1 MKTNG
6 DSRMGLKRMSAESRC
21 AVAKPSIPIAIE
33 GYNVKIFTDNIE
45 ENALEQIKELLSID
59 VFSDK
64 KIRIMPDVHAGAGCV
79 IGFTGD
85 LGDKVIPNI
94 VGVDIGCGMR
104 ILNLGKLSEIDF
116 HAFHEH
122 ILGNVPSGMWVRE
135 DKRGFKPLVGEEME
149 IYREAKQLV
158 TELYCYREIKDS
170 GRINKAIGSLGGGNH
185 FIELDKD
192 DEGNVYLVI
201 HTGSRN
207 LGKQVADIYQAKA
220 VKHLTDGAD
229 EFEETIKRT
238 IEEYKSAGRRSELQ
252 SVIKKMRKEHQDAEP
267 NLPAALCYVE
277 GEGREH
283 YLHDMRLCQRWAVLN
298 RKLISLLLIR
308 FFFDKLKSDKVDD
321 FPGVEVKE
329 EFESVH
335 NYISDENII
344 RKGSISAAEGERC
357 IIPLNMRDGS
367 LLCTGKGNPDWN
379 YSAPHG
385 AGRVLSRTQ
394 AYEKITIEDFEA
406 SMQGIYSESVND
418 FTRDESP
425 MVYKPAEEIIA
436 NIGDTVTID
445 TIIRPIFNFK
455 AS

>member
-1 MKTNG
+1 MKTI
-6 DSRMGLKRMSAESRC
+6 D
-21 AVAKPSIPIAIE
+21 
-33 GYNVKIFTDNIE
+33 GYDVKIFTDNIE
-45 ENALEQIKELLSID
+45 ENALEQIKILLSID

-79 IGFTGD
+79 IGFTGN

-104 ILNLGKLSEIDF
+104 ILNLGKIENIDF

-122 ILGNVPSGMWVRE
+122 IRGNIPFGKIVRE
-135 DKRGFKPLVGEEME
+135 DRFGFKPLVNEEME
-149 IYREAKQLV
+149 IYREAKKLV
-158 TELYCYREIKDS
+158 TELYCYRELKDS

-207 LGKQVADIYQAKA
+207 LGKQVADIYQNRAI
-220 VKHLTDGAD
+220 KHLTEGAD

-238 IEEYKSAGRRSELQ
+238 IEEYKAAGRRSELQ
-252 SVIKKMRKEHQDAEP
+252 SVIKQMRKSQQDAEP
-267 NLPAALCYVE
+267 MLPRDLCYVE
-277 GEGREH
+277 NDARED
-283 YLHDMRLCQRWAVLN
+283 YLHDMRICQRWAVLN
-298 RKLISLLLIR
+298 RKLISLLLLK
-308 FFFDKLKSDKVDD
+308 FFPNVNI
-321 FPGVEVKE
+321 VE
-329 EFESVH
+329 EFESIH
-335 NYISDENII
+335 NYISNNNII

-394 AYEKITIEDFEA
+394 AYAQIKMEDFEA
-406 SMQGIYSESVND
+406 SMAGIYSESVND

-425 MVYKPAEEIIA
+425 MVYKPADEIIA
-436 NIGDTVTID
+436 NIGDTVSID

>member
-1 MKTNG
+1 MK
-6 DSRMGLKRMSAESRC
+6 K
-21 AVAKPSIPIAIE
+21 IE
-33 GYNVKIFTDNIE
+33 GYDVKIFTDKIDD
-45 ENALEQIKELLSID
+45 NALEQIKTLLSID

-104 ILNLGKLSEIDF
+104 VLKLGNIGAIDF

-122 ILGNVPSGMWVRE
+122 IWSNVPSGMIVRE
-135 DKRGFKPLVGEEME
+135 DRFGFKPLVGEEMD
-149 IYREAKQLV
+149 IYREAKRIV
-158 TELYCYREIKDS
+158 TGLRCYRELKDS

-192 DEGNVYLVI
+192 DEDNVYLVI

-207 LGKQVADIYQAKA
+207 LGKQVAEIYQKRAI
-220 VKHLTDGAD
+220 KHMTDGAD

-238 IEEYKSAGRRSELQ
+238 IEEYKAAGRRSELQ
-252 SVIKKMRKEHQDAEP
+252 DVIKKMRKTQQEAEP
-267 NLPAALCYVE
+267 KLPQDLCYVE
-277 GEGREH
+277 GDARED
-283 YLHDMRLCQRWAVLN
+283 YLHDMQICQQWAVLN
-298 RKLISLLLIR
+298 RKLISLLLLK
-308 FFFDKLKSDKVDD
+308 FFPNIS
-321 FPGVEVKE
+321 VEE

-379 YSAPHG
+379 CSAPHG

-394 AYEKITIEDFEA
+394 AYEKITMEDFEA

-436 NIGDTVTID
+436 NIGEAVNID

>member
-1 MKTNG
+1 MKT
-6 DSRMGLKRMSAESRC
+6 
-21 AVAKPSIPIAIE
+21 IE
-33 GYNVKIFTDNIE
+33 GYDVKIFTDNIE
-45 ENALEQIKELLSID
+45 ENALEQIKSLLSID
-59 VFSDK
+59 VFSNK

-104 ILNLGKLSEIDF
+104 ILKLGRIADIDF

-122 ILGNVPSGMWVRE
+122 ILTNVPSGMIVRE
-135 DKRGFKPLVGEEME
+135 ERFGFKPLVGEEME
-149 IYREAKQLV
+149 IYREAKRLV
-158 TELYCYREIKDS
+158 TELRCYRELKDS

-192 DEGNVYLVI
+192 DEENIYLVI

-207 LGKQVADIYQAKA
+207 LGKQVADIYQNRAIN
-220 VKHLTDGAD
+220 HMTEGAD
-229 EFEETIKRT
+229 EFETTIKRI
-238 IEEYKSAGRRSELQ
+238 IEEYKTAGRRSELQ
-252 SVIKKMRKEHQDAEP
+252 GVIKKMRKSQQDAEP
-267 NLPAALCYVE
+267 TLPRDLCYVE
-277 GEGREH
+277 GDARED
-283 YLHDMRLCQRWAVLN
+283 YLHDMRICQRWAALN
-298 RKLISLLLIR
+298 RKLISLLLLK
-308 FFFDKLKSDKVDD
+308 FFTNIH
-321 FPGVEVKE
+321 VEE

-335 NYISDENII
+335 NYISDDNII

-379 YSAPHG
+379 CSAPHG
-385 AGRVLSRTQ
+385 AGRALSRTQ
-394 AYEKITIEDFEA
+394 AYEQIKMEDFVA
-406 SMQGIYSESVND
+406 SMAGIYSESVND

-425 MVYKPAEEIIA
+425 MVYKTADEIIA
-436 NIGDTVTID
+436 NIGDTVNID

-455 AS
+455 ASK

>member
-1 MKTNG
+1 MKTI
-6 DSRMGLKRMSAESRC
+6 D
-21 AVAKPSIPIAIE
+21 
-33 GYNVKIFTDNIE
+33 GYDVKIFTDNIE
-45 ENALEQIKELLSID
+45 ETALRQIKELLSID

-104 ILNLGKLSEIDF
+104 VLNLGRISNIDY

-122 ILGNVPSGMWVRE
+122 IRGNVPSGMIVRE
-135 DKRGFKPLVGEEME
+135 DRFGFKPLVGEGID

-158 TELYCYREIKDS
+158 TELYCYRELKDS
-170 GRINKAIGSLGGGNH
+170 GRINKSIGSLGGGNH

-192 DEGNVYLVI
+192 DDNNVYLVI

-220 VKHLTDGAD
+220 VKHLTAGAD
-229 EFEETIKRT
+229 EFEQTIKRT
-238 IEEYKSAGRRSELQ
+238 IEEYKAAGRRAELQ
-252 SVIKKMRKEHQDAEP
+252 NVIKKMRKEHKDAKPSLSAE
-267 NLPAALCYVE
+267 LCYVE

-283 YLHDMRLCQRWAVLN
+283 YLHDMRFCQRWAVLN
-298 RKLISLLLIR
+298 RKLISLLLLR
-308 FFFDKLKSDKVDD
+308 F

-367 LLCTGKGNPDWN
+367 LICTGKGNPDWN

-394 AYEKITIEDFEA
+394 AYEKITMEDFEA

-436 NIGDTVTID
+436 NIGDTVSID

-455 AS
+455 ASK

>member
-1 MKTNG
+1 MKTNE
-6 DSRMGLKRMSAESRC
+6 DSRMELKRMSAESRC

-33 GYNVKIFTDNIE
+33 GHDVKIFTDNIE
-45 ENALEQIKELLSID
+45 ESALDQIRELLSID

-122 ILGNVPSGMWVRE
+122 IRGNVPSGKIVRE
-135 DKRGFKPLVGEEME
+135 DRLGFKPLVGEEME

-158 TELYCYREIKDS
+158 AELYCYRELKDS

-220 VKHLTDGAD
+220 VKHLTEGAD
-229 EFEETIKRT
+229 ELEETIKRT
-238 IEEYKSAGRRSELQ
+238 IEEYKAAGRRSELQ
-252 SVIKKMRKEHQDAEP
+252 SVIKKMRNNMERR
-267 NLPAALCYVE
+267 LPAVKSELCYVE
-277 GEGREH
+277 GEVREH

-298 RKLISLLLIR
+298 RKLISLLLLK
-308 FFFDKLKSDKVDD
+308 FFYGRQDAAS
-321 FPGVEVKE
+321 PCIE

-344 RKGSISAAEGERC
+344 RKGSISAAKGERC

-379 YSAPHG
+379 CSAPHG

-394 AYEKITIEDFEA
+394 AYEKISMEDFEA

-436 NIGDTVTID
+436 NIGDTVNID

-455 AS
+455 ASK

>member
-1 MKTNG
+1 MIMKT
-6 DSRMGLKRMSAESRC
+6 
-21 AVAKPSIPIAIE
+21 IE
-33 GYNVKIFTDNIE
+33 GYDVKIFTDNVE
-45 ENALEQIKELLSID
+45 ESALEQIKELLSID

-104 ILNLGKLSEIDF
+104 ILNLGKLADIDY

-122 ILGNVPSGMWVRE
+122 IRSNVPSGKIVRE
-135 DKRGFKPLVGEEME
+135 DKFGFKPLVGEEME
-149 IYREAKQLV
+149 IYREAKKLV
-158 TELYCYREIKDS
+158 TELFCYRELKDS
-170 GRINKAIGSLGGGNH
+170 VRINKSIGSLGGGNH

-192 DEGNVYLVI
+192 DEENVYLVI

-207 LGKQVADIYQAKA
+207 LGKQVAEIYQAKA
-220 VKHLTDGAD
+220 VKHLTAGAD
-229 EFEETIKRT
+229 EFEETIRRT
-238 IEEYKSAGRRSELQ
+238 IEEYKAAGRRSELQ
-252 SVIKKMRKEHQDAEP
+252 GVIKKMRKSMEGR
-267 NLPAALCYVE
+267 LPAVRPDLCYLE

-283 YLHDMRLCQRWAVLN
+283 YLHDMRICQRWAVLN
-298 RKLISLLLIR
+298 RKLIALLLVK
-308 FFFDKLKSDKVDD
+308 FFGSQRL
-321 FPGVEVKE
+321 EAAQQW
-329 EFESVH
+329 ESVH
-335 NYISDENII
+335 NYISDDNII
-344 RKGSISAAEGERC
+344 RKGSISAAAGERC

-379 YSAPHG
+379 CSAPHG

-394 AYEKITIEDFEA
+394 AYEKITMKDFEA

-425 MVYKPAEEIIA
+425 MVYKPTSEIIA

>member
-1 MKTNG
+1 MKTI
-6 DSRMGLKRMSAESRC
+6 D
-21 AVAKPSIPIAIE
+21 
-33 GYNVKIFTDNIE
+33 GYDVKIFPDNIE
-45 ENALEQIKELLSID
+45 ENALEQIKTLLSID

-79 IGFTGD
+79 IGFTGN

-104 ILNLGKLSEIDF
+104 ILNLGKIEDFDF
-116 HAFHEH
+116 HAFNEH
-122 ILGNVPSGMWVRE
+122 IRSNVPSGMIVRE
-135 DKRGFKPLVGEEME
+135 DRFGFKPLVDEEMD
-149 IYREAKQLV
+149 IYREAKKMV
-158 TELYCYREIKDS
+158 TELRCYRELKYS

-207 LGKQVADIYQAKA
+207 LGKQVADIYQNRAI
-220 VKHLTDGAD
+220 KHMTEGAD

-238 IEEYKSAGRRSELQ
+238 IEEYKAAGRRNELQ
-252 SVIKKMRKEHQDAEP
+252 GVIKKMRKSQQEAEP
-267 NLPAALCYVE
+267 ILPRDLCYVE
-277 GEGREH
+277 GEVRED
-283 YLHDMRLCQRWAVLN
+283 YLHDMRICQRWAVLN
-298 RKLISLLLIR
+298 RKLISILLLK
-308 FFFDKLKSDKVDD
+308 FFPDI
-321 FPGVEVKE
+321 EIKE

-335 NYISDENII
+335 NYISDDNII
-344 RKGSISAAEGERC
+344 RKGSISAADGERC

-379 YSAPHG
+379 CSAPHG

-394 AYEKITIEDFEA
+394 AYEQIKMEDFEA
-406 SMQGIYSESVND
+406 SMAGIYSESVND

-425 MVYKPAEEIIA
+425 MVYKPAAEIIA
-436 NIGDTVTID
+436 NIGDTVNID

-455 AS
+455 ASK

>member
-1 MKTNG
+1 MKT
-6 DSRMGLKRMSAESRC
+6 
-21 AVAKPSIPIAIE
+21 IE
-33 GYNVKIFTDNIE
+33 GYDVKIFTDNIE
-45 ENALEQIKELLSID
+45 DGALAQIRELLSID

-104 ILNLGKLSEIDF
+104 VLKLGKISEIDY

-122 ILGNVPSGMWVRE
+122 IRANVPSGMIVRE
-135 DKRGFKPLVGEEME
+135 ERLGFKPLAGEEMD
-149 IYREAKQLV
+149 IYREAKQLI
-158 TELYCYREIKDS
+158 TELYCYRDLKDS

-192 DEGNVYLVI
+192 DEENIYLVI

-220 VKHLTDGAD
+220 VKHLTAGAD
-229 EFEETIKRT
+229 ELEEAIRRT
-238 IEEYKSAGRRSELQ
+238 IEEYKAAGRRSELQ
-252 SVIKKMRKEHQDAEP
+252 DVIKRMRKEYRASEP
-267 NLPAALCYVE
+267 SLPAALCYVE
-277 GEGREH
+277 GKAREE

-298 RKLISLLLIR
+298 RRLIAMLLLK
-308 FFFDKLKSDKVDD
+308 FFHDVT
-321 FPGVEVKE
+321 VEE
-329 EFESVH
+329 GFESVH
-335 NYISDENII
+335 NYISDDNII

-367 LLCTGKGNPDWN
+367 LLCTGKDNADWN
-379 YSAPHG
+379 CSAPHG
-385 AGRVLSRTQ
+385 AGRVLSRSQ
-394 AYEKITIEDFEA
+394 AYEKITMEDFEE
-406 SMQGIYSESVND
+406 SMKGIYSESVND

-425 MVYKPAEEIIA
+425 MVYKPASEIIA
-436 NIGDTVTID
+436 NIGDTVNID
-445 TIIRPIFNFK
+445 TIIRPVFNFK
-455 AS
+455 AY

>member
-1 MKTNG
+1 MKT
-6 DSRMGLKRMSAESRC
+6 
-21 AVAKPSIPIAIE
+21 IE
-33 GYNVKIFTDNIE
+33 GYDVKIYTDNIE

-59 VFSDK
+59 IFSDK
-64 KIRIMPDVHAGAGCV
+64 KIRIMPDVHTGAGCV

-104 ILNLGKLSEIDF
+104 VLDLGKLPDIDY

-122 ILGNVPSGMWVRE
+122 IRSNVPSGKIVRE
-135 DKRGFKPLVGEEME
+135 DRFGFKPLVGEEME
-149 IYREAKQLV
+149 IYREAKLLV
-158 TELYCYREIKDS
+158 SELYCYRELKDS

-192 DEGNVYLVI
+192 NDSNVYLVI

-207 LGKQVADIYQAKA
+207 LGKQVSDIYQAKA

-238 IEEYKSAGRRSELQ
+238 IEEYKAAGCRSELQ
-252 SVIKKMRKEHQDAEP
+252 NVIKKMRKEHKNAEP
-267 NLPAALCYVE
+267 KLPPALCYVE
-277 GEGREH
+277 GEAREH

-298 RKLISLLLIR
+298 RKLIALLLMR
-308 FFFDKLKSDKVDD
+308 FF
-321 FPGVEVKE
+321 PETEIKE

-344 RKGSISAAEGERC
+344 RKGSISAKYGERC
-357 IIPLNMRDGS
+357 IIPMNMRDGS

-379 YSAPHG
+379 CSAPHG
-385 AGRVLSRTQ
+385 ACRVLSRTQ
-394 AYEKITIEDFEA
+394 AYEKITMEDFEA
-406 SMQGIYSESVND
+406 SMQGIYSESIND

-436 NIGDTVTID
+436 NIGDTVNID

>member
-1 MKTNG
+1 MK
-6 DSRMGLKRMSAESRC
+6 K
-21 AVAKPSIPIAIE
+21 IE
-33 GYNVKIFTDNIE
+33 GYDVKIFTDNIE

-64 KIRIMPDVHAGAGCV
+64 KICIMPDVHAGAGCV

-104 ILNLGKLSEIDF
+104 ILNLGKLSEIEF

-122 ILGNVPSGMWVRE
+122 IRGNVPSGMIVRE
-135 DKRGFKPLVGEEME
+135 DRFGFKPLVGEEME
-149 IYREAKQLV
+149 IYREAEQLV
-158 TELYCYREIKDS
+158 TELHCYRELKDS
-170 GRINKAIGSLGGGNH
+170 RRINKAIGSLGGGNH

-192 DEGNVYLVI
+192 DEENVYLVI

-229 EFEETIKRT
+229 EFEETIKHT
-238 IEEYKSAGRRSELQ
+238 IEEYKAAGRRSELQ
-252 SVIKKMRKEHQDAEP
+252 SVIKKMRKEHQEAEP
-267 NLPAALCYVE
+267 RLPAALCYVE

-298 RKLISLLLIR
+298 RKLISLLLLR
-308 FFFDKLKSDKVDD
+308 F
-321 FPGVEVKE
+321 FPGVVVKE

-379 YSAPHG
+379 CSAPHG

-394 AYEKITIEDFEA
+394 AYEKITMEDFEA

-425 MVYKPAEEIIA
+425 MVYKSAEEIIA
-436 NIGDTVTID
+436 NIGETVNIN

-455 AS
+455 ASK